1 MIRVFADTPRD
12 ADRIRRAVDGDVQV
26 VENAEELAADPG
38 CDHSRLDC
46 DHGHLEY
53 DRGRL
58 DCVVVGCH
66 TRFLRERIGL
76 LARLEREMPW
86 VPVILVTDRDA
97 DAAKLLASTRCSA
110 LVWFDDPAA
119 RLRSRIEAACETTA
133 LVQLADRIRRSALP
147 PALRRAL
154 VHSLRQ
160 AGSDPVHSV
169 GALATA
175 MGSSPVTLSHE
186 FTARVN
192 GGATLCRF
200 LSALVILRAHQLRL
214 SGSSWTNA
222 GGRLGFARRTLNR
235 KAHTWPGHSLADL
248 ERIAPDRLLSAF
260 VEEYVRPLLGRDVL

>member
-1 MIRVFADTPRD
+1 MIQVFADTPRD
-12 ADRIRRAVDGDVQV
+12 ADSIRRAVDGDVQV
-26 VENAEELAADPG
+26 VENAEQLAADLG

-46 DHGHLEY
+46 DHG
-53 DRGRL
+53 RL
-58 DCVVVGCH
+58 DCVIVGCH

-97 DAAKLLASTRCSA
+97 EAAKLLASTRCSA

-133 LVQLADRIRRSALP
+133 LAQLAERVRRAALP

-160 AGSDPVHSV
+160 AGSSPVPSV
-169 GALATA
+169 GALAAA

-186 FTARVN
+186 FTARLN

-235 KAHTWPGHSLADL
+235 KAHTWPGRSLADL
-248 ERIAPDRLLSAF
+248 ERITPDRLLSAF
-260 VEEYVRPLLGRDVL
+260 VEAYVRPLLGQDVS

>member
-1 MIRVFADTPRD
+1 VIQVFADTPRD

-38 CDHSRLDC
+38 CDHSGLDR
-46 DHGHLEY
+46 DHLEY
-53 DRGRL
+53 DHGRL

-97 DAAKLLASTRCSA
+97 AAAKLLASTRCSA

-133 LVQLADRIRRSALP
+133 LVQLAERIRRSALP

-169 GALATA
+169 GALAAA

-222 GGRLGFARRTLNR
+222 GGRLGFPRRTLNR

-248 ERIAPDRLLSAF
+248 ERITPDRLLSAF
-260 VEEYVRPLLGRDVL
+260 VEEYVRPLLDRDVL